1 MNKFRKTTIEIV
13 YFVSL
18 KSNKMMIIRNIIC
31 LLLFSWTSL
40 LAGDKNIEAYIDQY
54 QDIAIGEMERSGVPA
69 SIKLAQGILESNAGR
84 STLARK
90 ANNHFGIKCGS
101 RWSGKTHYRKDDD
114 YKKGK
119 LVKSCFRSY
128 KNVRRSYTA
137 HSDFLLDNSRYDF
150 LFRLKKTDYKKW
162 AKGLKKAGYA
172 MSKTYEKKLIRIIEE
187 YKLYEYD
194 KMSSGGEV
202 AKNKNKPKIPTDIFY
217 INDAKMTFAKV
228 GETPAMI
235 AKRTKTSINR
245 ILKYN
250 EAIQLA
256 NEPLAV
262 DAKVFIQ
269 EKRKNFRGKQTTH
282 IVKAEET
289 MYDIAQSY
297 GLCLDRLYRKN
308 KMSSN
313 TQPAIGAAIA
323 IRGKARKKPKLRNDK
338 IVPPPKPVL
347 IETKEEVTDEVA
359 EEKEV
364 EPEKVEE
371 LIPVLTPTKEKPTTQ
386 PTQPE
391 ITIPIEKETT
401 PILDKPT
408 TIETRKYHTVI
419 KGETLW
425 RISKKYGTTVEA
437 IQALNNLNTKIISIG
452 ARLRVE

>member
-1 MNKFRKTTIEIV
+1 MNKIRKTIVEIV
-13 YFVSL
+13 YFAVL
-18 KSNKMMIIRNIIC
+18 KSNKMQIIRNIIC

-40 LAGDKNIEAYIDQY
+40 LAGDKNIEAYIDRY
-54 QDIAIGEMERSGVPA
+54 QDIAISEMERTGVPA

-101 RWSGKTHYRKDDD
+101 RWRGKTHYRKDDD

-128 KNVRRSYTA
+128 KNARRSYIA

-172 MSKTYEKKLIRIIEE
+172 TSKTYEKKLVRIIEE

-194 KMSSGGEV
+194 RMSSGDEV
-202 AKNKNKPKIPTDIFY
+202 VNNKNKPKLPTNIFY

-250 EAIQLA
+250 EGIDLA

-269 EKRKNFRGKQTTH
+269 EKRKNFRGKQKEH
-282 IVKAEET
+282 IVKAMES
-289 MYDIAQSY
+289 MYDIAQTY
-297 GLCLDRLYRKN
+297 GLCLEKLYKKN
-308 KMSSN
+308 KMSDG
-313 TQPAIGAAIA
+313 TQPAIGAAII
-323 IRGKARKKPKLRNDK
+323 IRGKAKKRPALRNGK
-338 IVPPPKPVL
+338 ITTPPKPVL
-347 IETKEEVTDEVA
+347 IETKEEVITKE

-364 EPEKVEE
+364 EPEKEQE
-371 LIPVLTPTKEKPTTQ
+371 YTPVLTPTKEESTTQ
-386 PTQPE
+386 PTIPE
-391 ITIPIEKETT
+391 ITIPAENKPTPTT
-401 PILDKPT
+401 DKPT
-408 TIETRKYHTVI
+408 NIETRKYHTVV

-437 IQALNNLNTKIISIG
+437 IKALNNLKNNIISTG
-452 ARLRVE
+452 TRLRVE